1 MYLKEY
7 ELKEENYKLKYNYG
21 NGLFDSMGYSGYQ
34 KRGDGHGISK
44 NYRIGE
50 GDVIRTTHNDS
61 LIFKYEN

>member
-1 MYLKEY
+1 MLKSY
-7 ELKEENYKLKYNYG
+7 EIRDGNVFRVYFLG
-21 NGLFDSMGYSGYQ
+21 NGLYDDMGYSGYQ

-44 NYRIGE
+44 NYRIGK